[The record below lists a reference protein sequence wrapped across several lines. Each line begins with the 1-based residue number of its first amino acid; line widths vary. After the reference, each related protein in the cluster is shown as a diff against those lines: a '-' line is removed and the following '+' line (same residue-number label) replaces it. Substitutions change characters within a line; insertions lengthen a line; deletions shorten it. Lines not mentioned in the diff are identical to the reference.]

1 VHSLV
6 RRFIKTA
13 IGFLILGLFV
23 GGWMITRRELLGR
36 APSAYEISAHTHLL
50 LVGFVMTMILGVAL
64 WLFPR
69 PDKSDRR
76 YRPALVAAAYW
87 LLTLGTLVRSASE
100 LWHDSAGN
108 AVLAWLPWL
117 IVAGSVAQI
126 SALIVFFYT
135 MWSRVRGIGSRDRE
149 ARGERF

>member
-1 VHSLV
+1 MHSLV

-13 IGFLILGLFV
+13 IGFLILGLLV
-23 GGWMITRRELLGR
+23 GGWMIVRRELFGR
-36 APSAYEISAHTHLL
+36 APSAYEVSAHTHLL

-76 YRPALVAAAYW
+76 YRPALTESAYW
-87 LLTLGTLVRSASE
+87 LLTAGTLVRAASE
-100 LWHDSAGN
+100 LSHDSASG
-108 AVLAWLPWL
+108 AGVTRVQWL
-117 IVAGSVAQI
+117 IVISSMTQI
-126 SALIVFFYT
+126 AALVIFFYT
-135 MWSRVRGIGSRDRE
+135 MWSRVRGIGSRERE

>member
-1 VHSLV
+1 MHSLA

-13 IGFLILGLFV
+13 IGFLTLGLFV
-23 GGWMITRRELLGR
+23 GGWMIIRRELLGR
-36 APSAYEISAHTHLL
+36 APGAFEISAHTHLL

-76 YRPALVAAAYW
+76 YRPALVELAYW
-87 LLTLGTLVRSASE
+87 LLTTGTLVRATSE
-100 LWHDSAGN
+100 FFHDSASG
-108 AVLAWLPWL
+108 AWVSRSHWL
-117 IVAGSVAQI
+117 IIMSSMAQI
-126 SALIVFFYT
+126 AALIIFFFT
-135 MWSRVRGIGSRDRE
+135 MWTRVRGIGSRERE